1 MKMFFS
7 LLLIAN
13 IAFGLIQWLLPYEQ
27 LWMPL
32 DAKKI
37 PVAERLQLLSEP
49 SDSASL
55 ASLVKNEPEIST
67 KTNISKPLST
77 LVVEDTSDKRLC
89 FTIGPFK
96 DRSKALEVS
105 GRYSSN
111 SINSQL
117 KSSLEK
123 EYLGIMVY
131 IAGHKNR
138 QEALKT
144 SDKLTAQGIREFI
157 IVNDPDKSNVLSLG
171 VFGLKKNAVRRVNQL
186 KKLKY
191 TVKTEAR
198 YRERTIFWLYYQ
210 QSNESDLQPLL
221 REQDIANGISQIAS
235 QCT

>member
-1 MKMFFS
+1 MKIFFS

-13 IAFGLIQWLLPYEQ
+13 IAFGLMQWLLPYEQ
-27 LWMPL
+27 LQLPS
-32 DAKKI
+32 DVKKI
-37 PVAERLQLLSEP
+37 PVAEKLQLLNESGSSTPLAKIEPDDSTKVSNSEP
-49 SDSASL
+49 HSS
-55 ASLVKNEPEIST
+55 
-67 KTNISKPLST
+67 

-89 FTIGPFK
+89 FTTGPFK
-96 DRSKALEVS
+96 DKSKALEVS

-111 SINSQL
+111 SINSEL

-138 QEALKT
+138 EEAVKT
-144 SDKLTAQGIREFI
+144 AEKLAAQGIREYI
-157 IVNDPDKSNVLSLG
+157 IVNEPGKSNVLSLG
-171 VFGLKKNAVRRVNQL
+171 VFGLKKNAERRSNQL
-186 KKLKY
+186 KKLKH

-198 YRERTIFWLYYQ
+198 YRKRTIYWLYHQ

-221 REQDIANGISQIAS
+221 SEQDRSNGISQIPS

>member
-13 IAFGLIQWLLPYEQ
+13 ITFGLMQWLLPYDQ
-27 LWMPL
+27 LWLPS

-37 PVAERLQLLSEP
+37 PVAEKLQLLNESGNSTPLANIEP
-49 SDSASL
+49 G
-55 ASLVKNEPEIST
+55 ISI
-67 KTNISKPLST
+67 KTNISEPLST

-96 DRSKALEVS
+96 DKSKALEVS
-105 GRYSSN
+105 GRYSPN
-111 SINSQL
+111 SINL
-117 KSSLEK
+117 EMKSSLEK
-123 EYLGIMVY
+123 EYLGVMVY

-144 SDKLTAQGIREFI
+144 FDKLSAQGIREYI
-157 IVNDPDKSNVLSLG
+157 IVNDPDKPNVLSLG
-171 VFGLKKNAVRRVNQL
+171 VFGLKKNAERRVKQL
-186 KKLKY
+186 EKLKY

-198 YRERTIFWLYYQ
+198 YREHTIYWLYYQ

-221 REQDIANGISQIAS
+221 SEQDRSNGISQIPRL
-235 QCT
+235 CP

>member
-37 PVAERLQLLSEP
+37 PVAEKLQLLSEL
-49 SDSASL
+49 SNSTSL
-55 ASLVKNEPEIST
+55 AKNEPVIST
-67 KTNISKPLST
+67 KTNISQPLST
-77 LVVEDTSDKRLC
+77 LVNEDTSDKQLC

-111 SINSQL
+111 SINSEL

-123 EYLGIMVY
+123 EYLGVMVY

-144 SDKLTAQGIREFI
+144 SAKLSAQGIREFI
-157 IVNDPDKSNVLSLG
+157 IVNDPDKANILSLG
-171 VFGLKKNAVRRVNQL
+171 VFGLKKNAERRVNQL

-210 QSNESDLQPLL
+210 QSNESDLEPLL
-221 REQDIANGISQIAS
+221 SKQDRTNGISQIPS

>member
-1 MKMFFS
+1 MKIFFS

-13 IAFGLIQWLLPYEQ
+13 ITFGLMQWLLPYGQ
-27 LWMPL
+27 LQLPS

-37 PVAERLQLLSEP
+37 PVAEKLQLL
-49 SDSASL
+49 
-55 ASLVKNEPEIST
+55 NEPDNSKPLAKIEPDNSVE
-67 KTNISKPLST
+67 TNISETHSS

-89 FTIGPFK
+89 FTTGPFK
-96 DRSKALEVS
+96 DKSKALEVS

-111 SINSQL
+111 SINPEL

-123 EYLGIMVY
+123 EYLGVMVY
-131 IAGHKNR
+131 ISGD
-138 QEALKT
+138 KT
-144 SDKLTAQGIREFI
+144 REGAVKISEKLATQGIHEYS
-157 IVNDPDKSNVLSLG
+157 IVNEPSKSNVLSLG
-171 VFGLKKNAVRRVNQL
+171 VFGLKENAERRSNQL

-198 YRERTIFWLYYQ
+198 YRARTIYWLYHQ

-221 REQDIANGISQIAS
+221 SEQDRSNGISQIPR

>member
-37 PVAERLQLLSEP
+37 PVAEKLQLLSEP
-49 SDSASL
+49 SNSTSL
-55 ASLVKNEPEIST
+55 AKIESDIST
-67 KTNISKPLST
+67 KTNIIEPLST
-77 LVVEDTSDKRLC
+77 LVIEDTSDKQLC

-111 SINSQL
+111 SINSEL

-123 EYLGIMVY
+123 EYLGVMVY

-157 IVNDPDKSNVLSLG
+157 IVNDPDKPNILSLG
-171 VFGLKKNAVRRVNQL
+171 VFGLKKNAERRVNQL

-191 TVKTEAR
+191 SVKTEAR

-221 REQDIANGISQIAS
+221 SEQDRTNGISQIPS

>member
-32 DAKKI
+32 DVKKI
-37 PVAERLQLLSEP
+37 PVAEKLQLISEP
-49 SDSASL
+49 SNSASL
-55 ASLVKNEPEIST
+55 GKNEPDTST

-77 LVVEDTSDKRLC
+77 LVNEDTSDKQLC

-96 DRSKALEVS
+96 GRSKALEVS

-111 SINSQL
+111 SINSEL

-123 EYLGIMVY
+123 EYLGVMVY

-138 QEALKT
+138 EEALKT
-144 SDKLTAQGIREFI
+144 SDKLSAQGIREFI
-157 IVNDPDKSNVLSLG
+157 IVNDPDKKNILSLG
-171 VFGLKKNAVRRVNQL
+171 VFGLKKNAERRVNQL

-191 TVKTEAR
+191 TVQTEAR

-221 REQDIANGISQIAS
+221 SEQDRTNGISQIPR

>member
-37 PVAERLQLLSEP
+37 PVAEKLQLLSEL
-49 SDSASL
+49 SNSTSL
-55 ASLVKNEPEIST
+55 AKNEPVIST
-67 KTNISKPLST
+67 KTNISQPLST
-77 LVVEDTSDKRLC
+77 LVNEDTSDKQLC

-111 SINSQL
+111 SINSEL

-123 EYLGIMVY
+123 EYLGVMVY

-144 SDKLTAQGIREFI
+144 SAKLSAQGIREFI
-157 IVNDPDKSNVLSLG
+157 IVNDPDKANILSLG
-171 VFGLKKNAVRRVNQL
+171 VFGLKKNAERRVNQL

-191 TVKTEAR
+191 TVQTEAR

-210 QSNESDLQPLL
+210 QSNESDLEPLL
-221 REQDIANGISQIAS
+221 SKQDRTNGISQIPR

>member
-37 PVAERLQLLSEP
+37 PVAEKLQLLSEP
-49 SDSASL
+49 SNSTSL
-55 ASLVKNEPEIST
+55 AKIESDIST
-67 KTNISKPLST
+67 KTNIIEPLST
-77 LVVEDTSDKRLC
+77 LVIEDTSDKQLC

-111 SINSQL
+111 SINSEL

-123 EYLGIMVY
+123 EYLGVMVY

-157 IVNDPDKSNVLSLG
+157 IVNDPDKPNILSLG
-171 VFGLKKNAVRRVNQL
+171 VFGLKKNAERRVNQL

-191 TVKTEAR
+191 SVKTEAR

-221 REQDIANGISQIAS
+221 SEQDRTNGISQIPS
-235 QCT
+235 LCT